1 MPPTLFV
8 NDGSFMERFKQLQ
21 QKNSEK
27 DKEKDKGATSEEPK
41 SVKIVAGTSIPHNTS
56 SKTNMQ
62 FRGGEIRKTAPTG
75 KLAFSLKQ
83 KSKLVAPSVKLGADE
98 DEEESDVVD
107 ASDQVP
113 EKRQKLGPQDG
124 TEQPAVQSG
133 VGNYYFILTL
143 LSCWDQWQV
152 FITVCKPINVV
163 CLVVFLVAAV
173 NCVTLFQLYCSMH
186 VQYILIQFLLSWS
199 I

>member
-21 QKNSEK
+21 QKNGEK
-27 DKEKDKGATSEEPK
+27 DKDKDKGATSEEPK
-41 SVKIVAGTSIPHNTS
+41 PIKIIAGTSIPHNTS
-56 SKTNMQ
+56 SKTSMQ
-62 FRGGEIRKTAPTG
+62 FKGGEIRKTAPTG

-98 DEEESDVVD
+98 DEDDSDVVD
-107 ASDQVP
+107 ASDHLP

-124 TEQPAVQSG
+124 TEQPVAQSG
-133 VGNYYFILTL
+133 DGNYYFILTL

-152 FITVCKPINVV
+152 SVRVCKPTN
-163 CLVVFLVAAV
+163 LVYLRAFLVAAV
-173 NCVTLFQLYCSMH
+173 NGLLNFSCYCYMH
-186 VQYILIQFLLSWS
+186 VQL
-199 I
+199 

>member
-21 QKNSEK
+21 QQNGDK

-41 SVKIVAGTSIPHNTS
+41 PIKLVAGTSIPHSTS

-62 FRGGEIRKTAPTG
+62 FKGGEIRKNPPSG

-83 KSKLVAPSVKLGADE
+83 KSKLVTPVKLGGDE
-98 DEEESDVVD
+98 DEDESDAVD
-107 ASDQVP
+107 ASDNVP
-113 EKRQKLGPQDG
+113 DKRQKLGSQDG
-124 TEQPAVQSG
+124 AEQPAGQSG

-152 FITVCKPINVV
+152 
-163 CLVVFLVAAV
+163 
-173 NCVTLFQLYCSMH
+173 
-186 VQYILIQFLLSWS
+186 LIRYLDLSQ
-199 I
+199 